1 MNEWVNER
9 MNKWINE
16 WINERMN
23 EWTNKWMNGLTNE
36 WMNEWANN
44 RMYKWMKK
52 MNETTNK
59 WIDYWIKE
67 GINKI
72 TNEWTDGR
80 LKEWMNESMNE
91 LTNEETECWRWLSHV
106 GGDAWCWWRPTL
118 IYKTGEKHEKKIKG
132 KIISVTATIY
142 CWRNVSKA
150 EKRIQNCAR
159 KAC

>member
-1 MNEWVNER
+1 
-9 MNKWINE
+9 
-16 WINERMN
+16 
-23 EWTNKWMNGLTNE
+23 MNGLTNE
-36 WMNEWANN
+36 WMNEWANK
-44 RMYKWMKK
+44 RMYKWVKK
-52 MNETTNK
+52 MNKTTNK

-118 IYKTGEKHEKKIKG
+118 IYKTGEKHEKKNKG
-132 KIISVTATIY
+132 KNHFCDRDDLLLKECLES
-142 CWRNVSKA
+142 REKDSKLRA
-150 EKRIQNCAR
+150 KSLVKNWSLKLKFKEFEFK
-159 KAC
+159 KLEFKKLGSK

>member
-1 MNEWVNER
+1 M
-9 MNKWINE
+9 
-16 WINERMN
+16 
-23 EWTNKWMNGLTNE
+23 NE

-44 RMYKWMKK
+44 RIYKWMKK

-91 LTNEETECWRWLSHV
+91 LTECWRWLSHV
-106 GGDAWCWWRPTL
+106 GGDAWCWWQPTL

-159 KAC
+159 KACLKIGV